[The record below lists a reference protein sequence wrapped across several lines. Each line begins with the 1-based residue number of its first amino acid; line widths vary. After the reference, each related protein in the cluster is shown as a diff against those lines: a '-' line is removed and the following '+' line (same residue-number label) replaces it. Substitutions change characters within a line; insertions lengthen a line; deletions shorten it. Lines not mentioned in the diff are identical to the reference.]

1 MNNTIEKFNH
11 NFQVPQLYSNIV
23 KQDIKD
29 PVTTFLDLLY
39 KGKNLKV
46 EIPSK
51 DDLNLEEKNS
61 VNKTGF
67 VEINFENK
75 QQFLEIKPKKVAQ
88 LGYTRS
94 PAYPTKEDKLIL
106 KKLNKVPV
114 YSVINGLGEIVIAS
128 PRSLKPI
135 NFADWMYEKYFN
147 NFIWSKDEGPVNMG
161 LFFMH
166 KEDAEMY
173 LQEICAQDPKGVEEY
188 GIDIKVSGL
197 DNYYHL
203 NKTSPPKTQ
212 IKLVGDLKE
221 INLLIRDYSKDKN
234 CRKNP
239 KQQYTQNSFK
249 GTPIYIMHPLY
260 GEKYNTETK
269 KNRKDYC

>member
-46 EIPSK
+46 DIPSR
-51 DDLNLEEKNS
+51 DDINLEEKNS

-94 PAYPTKEDKLIL
+94 PAYPTNTTAFKTAVWNI
-106 KKLNKVPV
+106 
-114 YSVINGLGEIVIAS
+114 IAPEGS
-128 PRSLKPI
+128 PLLPGAGRSPERSH
-135 NFADWMYEKYFN
+135 APA
-147 NFIWSKDEGPVNMG
+147 G
-161 LFFMH
+161 
-166 KEDAEMY
+166 
-173 LQEICAQDPKGVEEY
+173 
-188 GIDIKVSGL
+188 
-197 DNYYHL
+197 
-203 NKTSPPKTQ
+203 
-212 IKLVGDLKE
+212 
-221 INLLIRDYSKDKN
+221 
-234 CRKNP
+234 
-239 KQQYTQNSFK
+239 
-249 GTPIYIMHPLY
+249 
-260 GEKYNTETK
+260 
-269 KNRKDYC
+269 